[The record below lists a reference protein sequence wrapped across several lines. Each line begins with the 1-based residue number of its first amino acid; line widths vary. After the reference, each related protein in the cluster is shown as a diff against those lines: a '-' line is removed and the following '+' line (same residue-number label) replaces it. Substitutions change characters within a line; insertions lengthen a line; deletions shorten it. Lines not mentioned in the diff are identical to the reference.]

1 MTVGGVA
8 GSQSERQMASEMTQ
22 GGRVQAAIQR
32 KLSEALA
39 PSRLDIV
46 DDSARHAGHAGAR
59 PEGESHFTVEIASAQ
74 FAGLSRVARQRLVH
88 KALADELRTDVHA
101 LALKTV
107 TPEEDAALDQ
117 G

>member
-1 MTVGGVA
+1 MTMCGVA
-8 GSQSERQMASEMTQ
+8 GSQTERCTVAETP
-22 GGRVQAAIQR
+22 GEPAEGRVQAAIRQ
-32 KLSEALA
+32 KLSEALE

-59 PEGESHFTVEIASAQ
+59 PEGESHFIVEIASAQ
-74 FAGLSRVARQRLVH
+74 FAGLSRVARQRLVYS
-88 KALADELRTDVHA
+88 ALEDELRTDVHA

-107 TPEEDAALDQ
+107 TPEEDAA

>member
-1 MTVGGVA
+1 
-8 GSQSERQMASEMTQ
+8 MAVEGTS
-22 GGRVQAAIQR
+22 GRVQAAIRQ

-59 PEGESHFTVEIASAQ
+59 PEGESHFIVEIASER
-74 FAGLSRVARQRLVH
+74 FAGLSRVARQRLVYSV
-88 KALADELRTDVHA
+88 LEDELRTDVHA

-107 TPEEDAALDQ
+107 TPEEDAA